1 MDRTAT
7 IISYQWRAYWRRFHR
22 GGKLTVG
29 NQGIALLILLLIF
42 VRYLQWLH
50 LAANNLAAGKTR
62 LFEFL
67 LTIVFLAWL
76 FPLATSDADTI
87 ANRRWLHLPLSLK
100 KLLVVRVSSLLTAP
114 TAWIIVAASLS
125 LLYPVLY
132 AGRGAVGIA
141 ATLLFVLLSTLTGLT
156 LSQLINVAWWR
167 RGFVIIGSVS
177 VGAIAFY
184 LSRWNASPHTQVLP
198 TSWVTQAILGRH
210 TVLTLLI
217 LALLCCAAYA
227 AALWSL
233 RLSLTHDDAPAG
245 RRSAIAAIG
254 FPGKLGGLVAKDFK
268 YFRRLLDV
276 YLQALAVGA
285 GCVYLATAELP
296 TRGTFLAFIVI
307 FFLLGAAV
315 PFNSFGLDQSAGLD
329 RYALFPLPGKA
340 IILSKNLAYLVVI
353 AIQLTPLLLL
363 AGWQLGMRASGI
375 GLVMAT
381 AQAFAYLSFGNW
393 TSVSHPVKM
402 QFFRFASSGAALAD
416 AMAGIVFGSLP
427 GILMI
432 YLLHRQEGRAAWQ
445 IPIVVLLFAAL
456 YVTSV
461 ERIGKRFE
469 RHRETIA
476 SALS

>member
-1 MDRTAT
+1 MDRTGT

-29 NQGIALLILLLIF
+29 NQGIAFLVLLLVF
-42 VRYLQWLH
+42 VRYLQWLR

-67 LTIVFLAWL
+67 LTFVFLAWL
-76 FPLATSDADTI
+76 FPLATSDENTF

-100 KLLVVRVSSLLTAP
+100 ELLVLRVTSLLSAP

-125 LLYPVLY
+125 LLYPVIY

-141 ATLLFVLLSTLTGLT
+141 ATLLFVLLSALIGLT
-156 LSQLINVAWWR
+156 LSQLVKVASWR
-167 RGFVIIGSVS
+167 RSFVIVGSVS
-177 VGAIAFY
+177 VGGIAFY
-184 LSRWNASPHTQVLP
+184 LSRWKVSPLTHVP
-198 TSWVTQAILGRH
+198 TSLVTRAMFGRQ

-217 LALLCCAAYA
+217 LTLLCCATYA

-233 RLSLTHDDAPAG
+233 RLSLRHDGAPAE
-245 RRSAIAAIG
+245 RSEILSIG

-296 TRGTFLAFIVI
+296 TRGIFLAFIVI

-315 PFNSFGLDQSAGLD
+315 PFNAFGLDQSAGLD

-363 AGWQLGMRASGI
+363 ALWQLGIRTTGI
-375 GLVMAT
+375 GLVMAA

-393 TSVSHPVKM
+393 MSVSHPVKM

-416 AMAGIVFGSLP
+416 AMAG
-427 GILMI
+427 
-432 YLLHRQEGRAAWQ
+432 
-445 IPIVVLLFAAL
+445 
-456 YVTSV
+456 
-461 ERIGKRFE
+461 
-469 RHRETIA
+469 
-476 SALS
+476 

>member
-1 MDRTAT
+1 MDRTGT
-7 IISYQWRAYWRRFHR
+7 LIYYQWCAYWRRFHR

-42 VRYLQWLH
+42 VRYLQWLR
-50 LAANNLAAGKTR
+50 LAAINLAAGKTR

-67 LTIVFLAWL
+67 LTGVFLAWL
-76 FPLATSDADTI
+76 FPLATGDENSF

-100 KLLVVRVSSLLTAP
+100 DLLVLRVTSLLSAP
-114 TAWIIVAASLS
+114 TAWIIVAAALS

-141 ATLLFVLLSTLTGLT
+141 ATLLFVLLSALIGLT
-156 LSQLINVAWWR
+156 VSQLINVASWR
-167 RGFVIIGSVS
+167 RSFVIVGSVS
-177 VGAIAFY
+177 VGGIAFY
-184 LSRWNASPHTQVLP
+184 LSRWKALPLTHVVP
-198 TSWVTQAILGRH
+198 TSLVTRAMFGRQ

-217 LALLCCAAYA
+217 LTLLCVAAYA

-233 RLSLTHDDAPAG
+233 RLSLRHDGAPAE
-245 RRSAIAAIG
+245 RSAIPSIG

-285 GCVYLATAELP
+285 GCVYLTTAELP
-296 TRGTFLAFIVI
+296 TLGIFLAFIVI

-315 PFNSFGLDQSAGLD
+315 PFNAFGLDQRDGLD

-340 IILSKNLAYLVVI
+340 IILSKNLAYLVVV
-353 AIQLTPLLLL
+353 AIQLAPLLLL
-363 AGWQLGMRASGI
+363 GLWQLGIRATGI
-375 GLVMAT
+375 GLVMAA

-393 TSVSHPVKM
+393 LSVSHPVKM

-427 GILMI
+427 GILLI
-432 YLLHRQEGRAAWQ
+432 YLLHRQESSAVWQ
-445 IPIVVLLFAAL
+445 IPIVVLVFAAL
-456 YVTSV
+456 YCTSV
-461 ERIGKRFE
+461 ERFGKRFE

-476 SALS
+476 NAL